1 MKKRNIL
8 LTIIYFVILLH
19 LYSTK
24 TYAIVARVVYD
35 PLNVTISNIL
45 KFAPIFFIVA
55 YIIGSIIYYIL
66 SKQDKNYKIKK
77 LIIWFSI
84 LAIIGAVSY
93 LCSGPV
99 LNEGAKYSSSQIDF
113 KNWKR
118 NIKNEK

>member
-55 YIIGSIIYYIL
+55 YIIGSIIYYMS

-77 LIIWFSI
+77 MIIWFSI
-84 LAIIGAVSY
+84 VAIIGAISY

-113 KNWKR
+113 KN
-118 NIKNEK
+118 